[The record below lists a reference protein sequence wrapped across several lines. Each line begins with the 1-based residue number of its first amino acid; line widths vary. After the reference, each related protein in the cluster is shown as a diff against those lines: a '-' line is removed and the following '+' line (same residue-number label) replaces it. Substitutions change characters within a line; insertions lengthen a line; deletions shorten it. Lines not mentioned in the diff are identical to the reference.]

1 MFGPGITLSAS
12 STSMSLLVALVGAV
26 LYIVTKAYR
35 SRKIINDLRKQG
47 LVCHRTIREVLRY

>member
-1 MFGPGITLSAS
+1 
-12 STSMSLLVALVGAV
+12 MSLLVALVGAV

-47 LVCHRTIREVLRY
+47 LVCHRTIREVLRC